1 MMGYINF
8 CSLPYTFR
16 RNGTFYLYFRLPDN
30 RFFKS
35 SLACTEIK
43 RARFLTSRLMFFI
56 SLLKLGRIENSQ
68 LQTIVRKMRQ
78 LTQSDIDDYL
88 LEVQTEIYEEA
99 RRTKFEAREES
110 TSGGKPIPVDLAK
123 GFSEF
128 AGEHLEDTLYNGAEP
143 FSNDHITDYFSAQF
157 DVTGMTNQLMEASV
171 QYDYFLKQWQ
181 DARTAFF
188 SKNLKDYD
196 AIVKSLEPITPSVP
210 IHITAPMA
218 DDSNSENQLTLAEA
232 WNDFVAFT
240 SQKKKWTLKTQKDNE
255 ANFEFIKFALGAETR
270 VVSITKRNITDM
282 LDMAESLPQ
291 RNKGKYRNM
300 SFQECLDTDI
310 PEEDLISSRSVNGY
324 LKVCQSFFSGYLTRE
339 VDVLKS
345 PPTTNV
351 RYPAKSQ
358 SYGSYSRK
366 EMAKLVTH
374 FLSLSGWEKWV
385 FLLLSYTGARRG
397 EIAKL
402 NAEDIKFDDDSQRY
416 FIYIKESK
424 TEAGIRSI
432 PLHRKL
438 VDWGFLGF
446 VESRKTKSEI
456 NDLFPEIGYVNR
468 ISKTFIQIRDRLKIP
483 PVSFE
488 AKRRVVHSLRHTFIT
503 NAQSKV
509 GNVNLIQQ
517 VVGHEHSK
525 IGQTQVY
532 TTTFELSAL
541 LSVVDSIEWI

>member
-99 RRTKFEAREES
+99 RRTKFEAREAS

-128 AGEHLEDTLYNGAEP
+128 AGEHLEGTFYNGAKP

-157 DVTGMTNQLMEASV
+157 DVTGMENQLMEASV
-171 QYDYFLKQWQ
+171 QHDYFLGQWQ

-210 IHITAPMA
+210 IHITAPTA

-232 WNDFVAFT
+232 WNDFLKYKSSWTDKIRKNNEKYFEVMAIVLGKNTAVTKISKQDIKRLLEVA
-240 SQKKKWTLKTQKDNE
+240 E
-255 ANFEFIKFALGAETR
+255 A
-270 VVSITKRNITDM
+270 
-282 LDMAESLPQ
+282 LPQ
-291 RNKGKYRNM
+291 QNKKPYNRMTSLQIIDLDNIPPCDLVSGKTVK
-300 SFQECLDTDI
+300 D
-310 PEEDLISSRSVNGY
+310 Y
-324 LKVCQSFFSGYLTRE
+324 LKLCQSFFSAFLTKE
-339 VDVLKS
+339 KDILSFS
-345 PPTTNV
+345 PTENIKYEYSSK
-351 RYPAKSQ
+351 RYGV
-358 SYGSYSRK
+358 YTLN
-366 EMAKLVTH
+366 EMTKLVNQ
-374 FLSLSGWEKWV
+374 FLLEKGWKKWV
-385 FLLLSYTGARRG
+385 FLLLAYTGARRN
-397 EIAKL
+397 EITSL
-402 NAEDIKFDDDSQRY
+402 TVNNVRFDNDTKRY
-416 FIYIKESK
+416 YLMIEESK
-424 TEAGIRSI
+424 TDAGIRQI
-432 PLHRKL
+432 PLHTKL
-438 VDWGFLGF
+438 IDWGFIDF
-446 VESRKTKSEI
+446 VNSKGNGS
-456 NDLFPEIGYVNR
+456 LFPEITYNNQVTNVFHTIRNSLEINYLDDYKDRR
-468 ISKTFIQIRDRLKIP
+468 I
-483 PVSFE
+483 
-488 AKRRVVHSLRHTFIT
+488 VHSFRHTFFT
-503 NAQSKV
+503 NAVTKQNITLV
-509 GNVNLIQQ
+509 QQ
-517 VVGHEHSK
+517 VVGHEHSDT
-525 IGQTQVY
+525 GVSQVY
-532 TTTFELSAL
+532 THRVAL
-541 LSVVDSIEWI
+541 HRLLCVVDSIDWV

>member
-99 RRTKFEAREES
+99 RRTKFEAREAS

-128 AGEHLEDTLYNGAEP
+128 AGEHLDDTFYNGAKP

-157 DVTGMTNQLMEASV
+157 DVTGMENQLTEASV

-210 IHITAPMA
+210 IHITAPTA

-232 WNDFVAFT
+232 WNDFLKYKSSWTDKIRKNNEKYFEVMAIVLGKDTAVTKISKQDIKRLLEVA
-240 SQKKKWTLKTQKDNE
+240 E
-255 ANFEFIKFALGAETR
+255 A
-270 VVSITKRNITDM
+270 
-282 LDMAESLPQ
+282 LPQ
-291 RNKGKYRNM
+291 QNKKPYNRMTSLQIIDLDNIPPCDLVSGKTVK
-300 SFQECLDTDI
+300 D
-310 PEEDLISSRSVNGY
+310 Y
-324 LKVCQSFFSGYLTRE
+324 LKLCQSFFSTF
-339 VDVLKS
+339 LK
-345 PPTTNV
+345 
-351 RYPAKSQ
+351 
-358 SYGSYSRK
+358 K
-366 EMAKLVTH
+366 EKDI
-374 FLSLSGWEKWV
+374 LSLSPTENIKYEYSSKRYGVYTINEMTKLVNQFLLEKGWRKWV
-385 FLLLSYTGARRG
+385 FLLLAYTGARRN
-397 EIAKL
+397 EITSL
-402 NAEDIKFDDDSQRY
+402 TVNNVRFDKDTKRY
-416 FIYIKESK
+416 YLMIEESK
-424 TEAGIRSI
+424 TDAGIRQI
-432 PLHRKL
+432 PLHTRL
-438 VDWGFLGF
+438 IDWGFIDF
-446 VESRKTKSEI
+446 VNSKGNGS
-456 NDLFPEIGYVNR
+456 LFPEITYNNQVTNVFH
-468 ISKTFIQIRDRLKIP
+468 TIRDSLGINYLDDYK
-483 PVSFE
+483 E
-488 AKRRVVHSLRHTFIT
+488 RRVVHSFRHTFFT
-503 NAQSKV
+503 NAVVKH
-509 GNVNLIQQ
+509 NVTLVQQ
-517 VVGHEHSK
+517 VVGHEHSDT
-525 IGQTQVY
+525 GVSQVY
-532 TTTFELSAL
+532 THRVAL
-541 LSVVDSIEWI
+541 HRLLCVVDSIDWV

>member
-1 MMGYINF
+1 MGYINF

-99 RRTKFEAREES
+99 RRTKFEAREAS

-128 AGEHLEDTLYNGAEP
+128 AGEHLDDTFYNGAKP

-157 DVTGMTNQLMEASV
+157 DVTGMENQLTEASV

-210 IHITAPMA
+210 IHITAPTA

-232 WNDFVAFT
+232 WNDFLKYKSSWTDKIRKNNEKYFEVMAIVLGKDTAVTKISKQDIKRLLEVA
-240 SQKKKWTLKTQKDNE
+240 E
-255 ANFEFIKFALGAETR
+255 A
-270 VVSITKRNITDM
+270 
-282 LDMAESLPQ
+282 LPQ
-291 RNKGKYRNM
+291 QNKKPYNRMTSLQIIDLDNIPPCDLVSGKTVK
-300 SFQECLDTDI
+300 D
-310 PEEDLISSRSVNGY
+310 Y
-324 LKVCQSFFSGYLTRE
+324 LKLCQSFFSTF
-339 VDVLKS
+339 LK
-345 PPTTNV
+345 
-351 RYPAKSQ
+351 
-358 SYGSYSRK
+358 K
-366 EMAKLVTH
+366 EKDI
-374 FLSLSGWEKWV
+374 LSLSPTENIKYEYSSKRYGVYTINEMTKLVNQFLLEKGWRKWV
-385 FLLLSYTGARRG
+385 FLLLAYTGARRN
-397 EIAKL
+397 EITSL
-402 NAEDIKFDDDSQRY
+402 TVNNVRFDKDTKRY
-416 FIYIKESK
+416 YLMIEESK
-424 TEAGIRSI
+424 TDAGIRQI
-432 PLHRKL
+432 PLHTRL
-438 VDWGFLGF
+438 IDWGFIDF
-446 VESRKTKSEI
+446 VNSKGNGS
-456 NDLFPEIGYVNR
+456 LFPEITYNNQVTNVFH
-468 ISKTFIQIRDRLKIP
+468 TIRDSLGINYLDDYK
-483 PVSFE
+483 E
-488 AKRRVVHSLRHTFIT
+488 RRVVHSFRHTFFT
-503 NAQSKV
+503 NAVVKH
-509 GNVNLIQQ
+509 NVTLVQQ
-517 VVGHEHSK
+517 VVGHEHSDT
-525 IGQTQVY
+525 GVSQVY
-532 TTTFELSAL
+532 THRVAL
-541 LSVVDSIEWI
+541 HRLLCVVDSIDWV

>member
-99 RRTKFEAREES
+99 RRTKFEAREAS

-128 AGEHLEDTLYNGAEP
+128 AGEHLDDTFYNGAKP

-157 DVTGMTNQLMEASV
+157 DVTGMENQLTEASV

-210 IHITAPMA
+210 IHITAPTA

-232 WNDFVAFT
+232 WNDFLKYKSSWTDKIRKNNEKYFEVMAIVLGKDTAVTKISKQDIKRLLEVA
-240 SQKKKWTLKTQKDNE
+240 E
-255 ANFEFIKFALGAETR
+255 A
-270 VVSITKRNITDM
+270 
-282 LDMAESLPQ
+282 LPQ
-291 RNKGKYRNM
+291 QNKKPYNRMTLLQIIDLDNIPPCDLVSGKTVK
-300 SFQECLDTDI
+300 D
-310 PEEDLISSRSVNGY
+310 Y
-324 LKVCQSFFSGYLTRE
+324 LKLCQSFFSTF
-339 VDVLKS
+339 LK
-345 PPTTNV
+345 
-351 RYPAKSQ
+351 
-358 SYGSYSRK
+358 K
-366 EMAKLVTH
+366 EKDI
-374 FLSLSGWEKWV
+374 LSLSPTENIKYEYSSKRYGVYTINEMTKLVNQFLLEKGWRKWV
-385 FLLLSYTGARRG
+385 FLLLAYTGARRN
-397 EIAKL
+397 EITSL
-402 NAEDIKFDDDSQRY
+402 TVNNVRFDKDTKRY
-416 FIYIKESK
+416 YLMIEESK
-424 TEAGIRSI
+424 TDAGIRQI
-432 PLHRKL
+432 PLHTRL
-438 VDWGFLGF
+438 IDWGFIDF
-446 VESRKTKSEI
+446 VNSKGNGS
-456 NDLFPEIGYVNR
+456 LFPEITYNNQVTNVFH
-468 ISKTFIQIRDRLKIP
+468 TIRDSLGINYLDDYK
-483 PVSFE
+483 E
-488 AKRRVVHSLRHTFIT
+488 RRVVHSFRHTFFT
-503 NAQSKV
+503 NAVIKH
-509 GNVNLIQQ
+509 NVTLVQQ
-517 VVGHEHSK
+517 VVGHEHSDT
-525 IGQTQVY
+525 GVSQVY
-532 TTTFELSAL
+532 THRVAL
-541 LSVVDSIEWI
+541 HRLLCVVDSIDWV

>member
-1 MMGYINF
+1 MGYINF
-8 CSLPYTFR
+8 CSLPYTLR
-16 RNGTFYLYFRLPDN
+16 RNGIFYLYFRLSDS

-78 LTQSDIDDYL
+78 LTQSDIDEYL

-99 RRTKFEAREES
+99 RRTKFEAREAS
-110 TSGGKPIPVDLAK
+110 ISGDMPIPVDLAK

-128 AGEHLEDTLYNGAEP
+128 AGEHLESAFYNGAKP
-143 FSNDHITDYFSAQF
+143 FTNDHITDYFSAQF

-196 AIVKSLEPITPSVP
+196 VIVQSLKPLTPSVP
-210 IHITAPMA
+210 IYITAPTA
-218 DDSNSENQLTLAEA
+218 DDSNSENQLTLVEA

-240 SQKKKWTLKTQKDNE
+240 SKKRKWTLKTQKDNE

-270 VVSITKRNITDM
+270 VTSITKRNIKDM
-282 LDMAESLPQ
+282 LNMAESLPQ
-291 RNKGKYRNM
+291 RNKGKYKTM
-300 SFQECLDTDI
+300 PFQVCLDTDI
-310 PEEDLISSRSVNGY
+310 PEEDLISPRSINGY

-339 VDVLKS
+339 VDILTS

-358 SYGSYSRK
+358 RYGSYSRK
-366 EMAKLVTH
+366 EMAKFVTH
-374 FLSLSGWEKWV
+374 FLSLSGWEKWL

-402 NAEDIKFDDDSQRY
+402 SAEDIQFDDDSERY

-424 TEAGIRSI
+424 TEAGIRCI
-432 PLHRKL
+432 PLHKKL
-438 VDWGFLGF
+438 VDWGFIDF
-446 VESRKTKSEI
+446 VESKKTKSKA

-468 ISKTFIQIRDRLKIP
+468 ISKVFIQIRDQLEIP
-483 PVSFE
+483 SVSLTGN
-488 AKRRVVHSLRHTFIT
+488 RRVVHSLRHTFIT

-525 IGQTQVY
+525 IGQTQLY
-532 TTTFELSAL
+532 TTPFELSAL
-541 LSVVDSIEWI
+541 LYVVDSIEWI

>member
-1 MMGYINF
+1 MGYINF
-8 CSLPYTFR
+8 CSLPYTLR
-16 RNGTFYLYFRLPDN
+16 RNGIFYLYFRLSDS

-78 LTQSDIDDYL
+78 LTQSDIDEYL
-88 LEVQTEIYEEA
+88 LEVQTEIYDEA
-99 RRTKFEAREES
+99 RRTKFEAREAS
-110 TSGGKPIPVDLAK
+110 ISGDMPIPVDLAK

-128 AGEHLEDTLYNGAEP
+128 AGEHLESAFYNGAKP
-143 FSNDHITDYFSAQF
+143 FTNDHITDYFSAQF

-181 DARTAFF
+181 DGRTAFF

-196 AIVKSLEPITPSVP
+196 AIVQSLKPLIPSVP
-210 IHITAPMA
+210 IYITAPTA
-218 DDSNSENQLTLAEA
+218 DDSNSENQLTLVEA
-232 WNDFVAFT
+232 WRDFVVFT
-240 SQKKKWTLKTQKDNE
+240 AKKNKWTLKTQKDNE
-255 ANFEFIKFALGAETR
+255 ANFEFIKFALGEKTQ
-270 VVSITKRNITDM
+270 VTSITKRNIKDM
-282 LDMAESLPQ
+282 LDIAESLPQ
-291 RNKGKYRNM
+291 RNKRKYKNM

-339 VDVLKS
+339 VDVLTS
-345 PPTTNV
+345 PPTMNV

-374 FLSLSGWEKWV
+374 FMSLSGWEKWV

-424 TEAGIRSI
+424 TEAGIRCI
-432 PLHRKL
+432 PLHKKL
-438 VDWGFLGF
+438 VDLGF
-446 VESRKTKSEI
+446 IDFVKRKKTKSKA

-468 ISKTFIQIRDRLKIP
+468 ISKVFIQIRDQLEIPSVSLKGN
-483 PVSFE
+483 
-488 AKRRVVHSLRHTFIT
+488 RRVVHSLRHTFIT

-509 GNVNLIQQ
+509 GNVNLTQQ

-541 LSVVDSIEWI
+541 LYVVDCINWI

>member
-1 MMGYINF
+1 MGYINF

-99 RRTKFEAREES
+99 RRTKFEAREAS

-128 AGEHLEDTLYNGAEP
+128 AGEHLDDTFYNGAKP

-157 DVTGMTNQLMEASV
+157 DVTGMENQLTEASV

-210 IHITAPMA
+210 IHITAPTA

-232 WNDFVAFT
+232 WNDFLKYKSSWTDKIRKNNEKYFEVMAIVLGKDTAVTKISKQDIKRLLEVA
-240 SQKKKWTLKTQKDNE
+240 E
-255 ANFEFIKFALGAETR
+255 A
-270 VVSITKRNITDM
+270 
-282 LDMAESLPQ
+282 LPQ
-291 RNKGKYRNM
+291 QNKKPYNRMTLLQIIDLDNIPPCDLVSGKTVK
-300 SFQECLDTDI
+300 D
-310 PEEDLISSRSVNGY
+310 Y
-324 LKVCQSFFSGYLTRE
+324 LKLCQSFFSTF
-339 VDVLKS
+339 LK
-345 PPTTNV
+345 
-351 RYPAKSQ
+351 
-358 SYGSYSRK
+358 K
-366 EMAKLVTH
+366 EKDI
-374 FLSLSGWEKWV
+374 LSLSPTENIKYEYSSKRYGVYTINEMTKLVNQFLLEKGWRKWV
-385 FLLLSYTGARRG
+385 FLLLAYTGARRN
-397 EIAKL
+397 EITSL
-402 NAEDIKFDDDSQRY
+402 TVNNVRFDKDTKRY
-416 FIYIKESK
+416 YLMIEESK
-424 TEAGIRSI
+424 TDAGIRQI
-432 PLHRKL
+432 PLHTRL
-438 VDWGFLGF
+438 IDWGFIDF
-446 VESRKTKSEI
+446 VNSKGNGS
-456 NDLFPEIGYVNR
+456 LFPEITYNNQVTNVFH
-468 ISKTFIQIRDRLKIP
+468 TIRDSLGINYLDDYK
-483 PVSFE
+483 E
-488 AKRRVVHSLRHTFIT
+488 RRVVHSFRHTFFT
-503 NAQSKV
+503 NAVIKH
-509 GNVNLIQQ
+509 NVTLVQQ
-517 VVGHEHSK
+517 VVGHEHSDT
-525 IGQTQVY
+525 GVSQVY
-532 TTTFELSAL
+532 THRVAL
-541 LSVVDSIEWI
+541 HRLLCVVDSIDWV